1 MAERAVV
8 TAILLMIVLSICLY
22 ITESFIPIG
31 KNMDFRDVC
40 RSYLMK
46 MEYCSGLG
54 PEDLNALEER
64 LEDLGFSGITVY
76 APESAK
82 AGSEMILDVAAVY
95 SHMSPVYIFRR
106 IAREYEMRYSRTAI
120 ARRIMN

>member
-40 RSYLMK
+40 RSYLMR

-54 PEDLNALEER
+54 QEDLNSLEDR
-64 LEDLGFSGITVY
+64 LEDLGFSGISVL
-76 APESAK
+76 APETAK
-82 AGSEMILDVAAVY
+82 AGSEMILDVTAVY

-106 IAREYEMRYSRTAI
+106 ISREYEMRYSRTAI
-120 ARRIMN
+120 ARKIIN